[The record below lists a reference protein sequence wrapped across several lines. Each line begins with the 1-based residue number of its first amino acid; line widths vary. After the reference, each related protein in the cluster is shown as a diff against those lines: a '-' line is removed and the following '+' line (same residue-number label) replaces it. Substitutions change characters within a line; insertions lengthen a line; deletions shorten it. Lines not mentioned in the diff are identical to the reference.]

1 MDYPIIKSKTKK
13 EKAFIFHGSC
23 GLKKGR
29 RSCAA
34 FPPVT
39 TTQRPRR
46 PSSPKEKQRSRLGV
60 EFDWQKQRHANFCHS
75 FPDVMLSFAAKL
87 DNEAILSN
95 WKSLF
100 CYPIRCLSRVACPH
114 LQLNSF
120 SFPTTSNLM
129 GANLKHDTKSIIS
142 QLNAAT
148 FFSCR
153 GFHVFFFHNGASTI
167 DFKMYEAFFLDAMN
181 KCWDY

>member
-1 MDYPIIKSKTKK
+1 MRCFSSGDNTT
-13 EKAFIFHGSC
+13 
-23 GLKKGR
+23 
-29 RSCAA
+29 AA
-34 FPPVT
+34 A
-39 TTQRPRR
+39 

-148 FFSCR
+148 FFFVSWLSR
-153 GFHVFFFHNGASTI
+153 FFFIMVHQLLI
-167 DFKMYEAFFLDAMN
+167 LKCMKQFF
-181 KCWDY
+181 